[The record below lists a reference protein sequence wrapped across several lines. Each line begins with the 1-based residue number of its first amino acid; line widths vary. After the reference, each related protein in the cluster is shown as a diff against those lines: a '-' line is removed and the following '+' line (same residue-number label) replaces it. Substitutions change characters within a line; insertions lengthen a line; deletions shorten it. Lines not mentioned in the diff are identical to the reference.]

1 MRIVRYYPRA
11 LVGDGGM
18 TSAVRN
24 WSQAM
29 ARCGA
34 EAVIAY
40 DEGVSPPDEESVEW
54 VQVRHAGRR
63 GLKFPLGLED
73 VLEGTDLLVLHSGWT
88 LRNVRAAAAARKL
101 GVAYVLEPRGAYDP
115 HIVARKR
122 WLKRIW
128 WAAWEK
134 RLVHQARAIHVFF
147 ESEREHL
154 AALGYAGP
162 VIVASNGREVPKGDH
177 WDGGSG
183 GYILWLGRFDPEH
196 KGLDLLL
203 DAMRQLPP
211 TERPDLRLHGPD
223 WRAKKALVRRWI
235 DERKLADWVSVG
247 DPVHG
252 DQKQRMLV
260 AAAGFVY
267 PSRWDACPN
276 SVLESV
282 ALGVP
287 TLATPYPLGRYFSDR
302 GGALVAEATPEGLAQ
317 GLRRLRGDDASAV
330 GAKGAEVVRDELGWD
345 RVARIWLDQAEALS

>member
-1 MRIVRYYPRA
+1 M
-11 LVGDGGM
+11 
-18 TSAVRN
+18 
-24 WSQAM
+24 
-29 ARCGA
+29 
-34 EAVIAY
+34 
-40 DEGVSPPDEESVEW
+40 
-54 VQVRHAGRR
+54 
-63 GLKFPLGLED
+63 
-73 VLEGTDLLVLHSGWT
+73 
-88 LRNVRAAAAARKL
+88 
-101 GVAYVLEPRGAYDP
+101 
-115 HIVARKR
+115 
-122 WLKRIW
+122 
-128 WAAWEK
+128 
-134 RLVHQARAIHVFF
+134 
-147 ESEREHL
+147 
-154 AALGYAGP
+154 
-162 VIVASNGREVPKGDH
+162 
-177 WDGGSG
+177 
-183 GYILWLGRFDPEH
+183 
-196 KGLDLLL
+196 
-203 DAMRQLPP
+203 
-211 TERPDLRLHGPD
+211 
-223 WRAKKALVRRWI
+223 RRWI